1 MVTIPA
7 RIVECECGKL
17 ITLDALTIG
26 GVTCPTCNKKH
37 NPTQS
42 QYSTGA
48 GDYTQSK
55 TPLAYAK
62 YPEHDN

>member
-1 MVTIPA
+1 MDIQARGETAVVPSTRGRLVMVTIPA

-26 GVTCPTCNKKH
+26 GVTCPACNKKH

-42 QYSTGA
+42 
-48 GDYTQSK
+48 
-55 TPLAYAK
+55 
-62 YPEHDN
+62 

>member
-42 QYSTGA
+42 
-48 GDYTQSK
+48 
-55 TPLAYAK
+55 
-62 YPEHDN
+62 